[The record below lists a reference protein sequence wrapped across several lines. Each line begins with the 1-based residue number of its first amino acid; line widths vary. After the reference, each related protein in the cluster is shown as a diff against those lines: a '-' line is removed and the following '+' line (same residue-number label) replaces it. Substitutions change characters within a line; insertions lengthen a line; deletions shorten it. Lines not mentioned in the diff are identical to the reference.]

1 MKISTAAEVPYKHV
15 QCITSKAICFAMHQL
30 YWNHVCKIFNG
41 WLIVVFGKLVYPILS
56 LYLKIVI
63 IFFKNVSYL
72 ETAIP
77 NYLACKT
84 QYFIKRTLRIK

>member
-1 MKISTAAEVPYKHV
+1 MQDI
-15 QCITSKAICFAMHQL
+15 QQL
-30 YWNHVCKIFNG
+30 INR
-41 WLIVVFGKLVYPILS
+41 VVFGKLVYPILS

-63 IFFKNVSYL
+63 IFFKYVSYL

-77 NYLACKT
+77 NYLACKK